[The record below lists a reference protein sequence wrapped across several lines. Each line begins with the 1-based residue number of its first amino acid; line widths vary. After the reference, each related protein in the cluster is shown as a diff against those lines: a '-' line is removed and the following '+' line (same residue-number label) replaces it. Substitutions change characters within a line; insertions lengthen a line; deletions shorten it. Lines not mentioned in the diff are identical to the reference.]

1 MYKRVSLFFDNCV
14 SVSDKG
20 ADADKTPSFQDISSV
35 HAIVTSICKAL
46 DEIKGTRGGCKTKE
60 AEFIT
65 KLFKKAAEGAIV
77 DHNFSERY
85 VYDILGLRRPRRM
98 AITTD
103 NEDGDIDA
111 DSDTDEDDD
120 VNDHDSAEESD
131 DGVLYELVD
140 GDDAPDEIVA
150 TTKRPWYACIS
161 MKNQARDDR
170 RDLSVAY
177 EFHHSSFMVAV
188 SMHHIVPNY
197 LL

>member
-1 MYKRVSLFFDNCV
+1 MLIKRLLFGISPLYTPLLQVFARHWMKSKARAVDVRQKKQSLLLSCLRRPPRE
-14 SVSDKG
+14 
-20 ADADKTPSFQDISSV
+20 PSL
-35 HAIVTSICKAL
+35 T
-46 DEIKGTRGGCKTKE
+46 
-60 AEFIT
+60 
-65 KLFKKAAEGAIV
+65 V

-140 GDDAPDEIVA
+140 GA
-150 TTKRPWYACIS
+150 
-161 MKNQARDDR
+161 
-170 RDLSVAY
+170 
-177 EFHHSSFMVAV
+177 
-188 SMHHIVPNY
+188 